1 MTMAYSAAHVVAP
14 DMEQKNYNVTLPS
27 PFMRKRN
34 SSDGNVD
41 SQSICHRDPAGVTST
56 CVEQERGSWS
66 SRITIPY
73 FVVKATVIASLGG
86 ILFGYDMGVISGAL
100 PQISQEFG
108 LKESQQ
114 EWVVSILYFGAC
126 IGAVVGGF
134 LCDTCGRKTAIILT
148 DILFMV
154 GAILL
159 FFAPVVEQLLIGR
172 VVVGAAVSISGIA
185 DVAYLHEMA
194 PVQWR
199 GSIVSVN
206 EACISLGFLLAFCC
220 GIWFQYVTA
229 GWRHMF
235 GISGY
240 LALVQLIGMLYMP
253 ESPVWLKQQGRER
266 DREEALR
273 LIYGPAVQVALDRG
287 ESVEG
292 SKLDDIVTTV
302 AEDSIATVTTV
313 VPIADVNVY
322 DTLPGPE
329 EEFSTSTGSIPVGP
343 SRCAAKLYGVARFM
357 ACYRGQV
364 WIAVF
369 LSVTQQ
375 FSGQASVLNY
385 APLIFIKLDHSDLS
399 ATLWIGLV
407 KFCITVLVIWK
418 IEYIG
423 RRFLLL
429 FGMFMIVVGQFML
442 AFAFTLVD
450 NEANP
455 PKSAMMWA
463 LPGVLCV
470 VFGYSS
476 SFGPLTW
483 LLTSELFP
491 TDIRGRA
498 LGASSIISYLCATLV
513 TSTFLSM
520 QSAIGSS
527 TVFVLYGTITLLG
540 MVFAYF
546 AIPDTGGK
554 SAEGISDELK
564 QMWWWRRRSDIVP
577 GAGHASERRHRCDR
591 VELTQQ
597 MTA

>member
-1 MTMAYSAAHVVAP
+1 MAYSAAHNVAP
-14 DMEQKNYNVTLPS
+14 DLEQKNYNIMLPS
-27 PFMRKRN
+27 SFMRKRN
-34 SSDGNVD
+34 CNDGIED
-41 SQSICHRDPAGVTST
+41 PPSMCQRDPAGVSST
-56 CVEQERGSWS
+56 CTAQERESWS
-66 SRITIPY
+66 SRITIPS

-108 LKESQQ
+108 LEESQQ
-114 EWVVSILYFGAC
+114 EWVVGILYVGAC

-266 DREEALR
+266 DREEVLR
-273 LIYGPAVQVALDRG
+273 LIYGAAVPGPIDRG
-287 ESVEG
+287 ESIEG
-292 SKLDDIVTTV
+292 PELDGNLNSLTE
-302 AEDSIATVTTV
+302 ASIASVTTV
-313 VPIADVNVY
+313 VPLADANVY
-322 DTLPGPE
+322 DTLPGPDE
-329 EEFSTSTGSIPVGP
+329 GVSTPSGSIGEGP
-343 SRCAAKLYGVARFM
+343 SRCAGKLYGVARFM

-364 WIAVF
+364 WIAIF

-385 APLIFIKLDHSDLS
+385 APLIFMKLDHSDLS

-407 KFCITVLVIWK
+407 KFCITVLVIWR

-442 AFAFTLVD
+442 AFAFSMVN

-455 PKSAMMWA
+455 PKSAMFWA
-463 LPGVLCV
+463 LFGVLCV

-498 LGASSIISYLCATLV
+498 LGASSIISYVCATLV
-513 TSTFLSM
+513 TSTFLTM

-527 TVFVLYGTITLLG
+527 TVFVLYGTITQLG

-554 SAEGISDELK
+554 SVEEISNELK
-564 QMWWWRRRSDIVP
+564 QMWWWRRRSEIVS
-577 GAGHASERRHRCDR
+577 GTGHVSELRLRGDR

-597 MTA
+597 TSA